1 MIGGAIGDA
10 LGYPIEFKR
19 GISEKDCV
27 RVEIDHVPHNEM
39 GGDMMFE
46 ETVKFRGAPMD
57 DFEQQIKNID
67 ETFKPDDITL
77 SKEISC
83 VWETSN

>member
-39 GGDMMFE
+39 GGRYD
-46 ETVKFRGAPMD
+46 A
-57 DFEQQIKNID
+57 
-67 ETFKPDDITL
+67 
-77 SKEISC
+77 
-83 VWETSN
+83 